1 MRIAVTDACIF
12 IDLIELDLIS
22 DFFQLN
28 LGLHTTVEVMNELY
42 ANQKQVLEAYQKVG
56 RLKVHNLDEVDFSK
70 IDNLAFPRGLSA
82 EDRSVL
88 YIAINLEN
96 GIVISSDKLVNKCAQ
111 SHGLECH
118 GLLWVFNLLVSQN
131 ICSKPSALTSLR
143 KLLAMNAMYAAPKM
157 KMKIEEMIRGWG

>member
-1 MRIAVTDACIF
+1 
-12 IDLIELDLIS
+12 
-22 DFFQLN
+22 
-28 LGLHTTVEVMNELY
+28 
-42 ANQKQVLEAYQKVG
+42 VG

-70 IDNLAFPRGLSA
+70 IDNLAFPRGLSV

-143 KLLAMNAMYAAPKM
+143 KLLAMNSMYAAPKM

>member
-1 MRIAVTDACIF
+1 MKIAVTDACIF

-28 LGLHTTVEVMNELY
+28 LGFNTTVEVMNELY
-42 ANQKQVLEAYQKVG
+42 ANQKQVLEDYQKVG
-56 RLKVHNLDEVDFSK
+56 KLTVHNLDEVDFSK

-111 SHGLECH
+111 SNGLECH
-118 GLLWVFNLLVSQN
+118 GLLWVFNLLVSQK
-131 ICSKPSALTSLR
+131 ICSKPTALASIR
-143 KLLAMNAMYAAPKM
+143 KLLAMNTMYAGPKM
-157 KMKIEEMIRGWG
+157 KMKIEEMIRGWS